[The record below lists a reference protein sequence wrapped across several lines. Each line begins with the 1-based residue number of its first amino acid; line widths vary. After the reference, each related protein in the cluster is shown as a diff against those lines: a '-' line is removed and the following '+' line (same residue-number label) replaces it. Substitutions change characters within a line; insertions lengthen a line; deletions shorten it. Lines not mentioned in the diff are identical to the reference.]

1 MKSKKRT
8 DKRTKT
14 KEFIKRLVKFKGLS
28 NKIKGKLQFHRKVEN
43 NSKNK
48 RIKPFHK
55 KELITESNYLFYE
68 TQAIQRKNENQ
79 VK

>member
-28 NKIKGKLQFHRKVEN
+28 KKIKGKLQFHRKVEN

-55 KELITESNYLFYE
+55 KELITESIICFMKLKQFKKRE
-68 TQAIQRKNENQ
+68 QQL
-79 VK
+79 

>member
-28 NKIKGKLQFHRKVEN
+28 KKIKGKLQFHRKVEN

-55 KELITESNYLFYE
+55 RINNRINYLFYE
-68 TQAIQRKNENQ
+68 TQAIQK
-79 VK
+79 